1 MCSAHCAFY
10 SRKTTVE
17 YAKIL
22 VWSTLP
28 GQAAWSVLVWQWP
41 KGLRRTE
48 KHILH
53 IKSIL
58 ATKKMSHRLCQSPP
72 CSVGTQGT
80 QAELLHLQ
88 FSYEKCPTTHCCG
101 FSLDSWS
108 AKAQLM
114 TLVLDPAGLW
124 RGRAAGF
131 CRAPRPLWPGQPS
144 KSQET
149 SSCTTQGENTAN
161 WSRTKYPTTYHDSN
175 YTI

>member
-1 MCSAHCAFY
+1 
-10 SRKTTVE
+10 
-17 YAKIL
+17 
-22 VWSTLP
+22 
-28 GQAAWSVLVWQWP
+28 
-41 KGLRRTE
+41 
-48 KHILH
+48 
-53 IKSIL
+53 
-58 ATKKMSHRLCQSPP
+58 MSHRLCQSPP
-72 CSVGTQGT
+72 RSVGTQGT

-131 CRAPRPLWPGQPS
+131 CRVQQPPWCRAPRPLWPGQPS

-149 SSCTTQGENTAN
+149 LSYTTQGENTAN

-175 YTI
+175 YTIQHLATPNEWMSPQTTKPSYILPLLPNPPFERMQITQLN